1 MINFPIITK
10 MIKYLLYFSLLLSV
24 SCSHLKEAREINQK
38 QRNLE
43 LGSPYALPESEKL
56 EWHLNITKTQKAWQI
71 SKGNKD
77 IIVAIIDTGIDTS
90 HSDLKE
96 NLWINKAEKE
106 GKKGIDDDSNGFV
119 DDIHGWNFADNSNV
133 VMDYHGHGTHVA
145 GIIGGK
151 GKVCKPGVAPQV
163 SLMILKYYSP
173 GASGVIN
180 LTNTINSIHYAIQ
193 NGAHIINFSG
203 GGPQANEE
211 ERKAV
216 ELALEKNILLV
227 TAGGNEK
234 SNIEEKPYY
243 PASYGLPN
251 ILAVGASDRS
261 DKHSNF
267 SNRGKF
273 IKAHAPGTKIYSTLP
288 SGRCGFL
295 TGTSQS
301 TPIFTG
307 GAVLVKHYKKL
318 DMPSDIISYLSK
330 TTDFK
335 FDLKDKSET
344 GGRANFYMALG
355 SEDSNTAVD
364 GSLIKYS
371 DEMLGQINAEGD
383 KESSEIAIFKDI
395 VTLSHPSNKDER
407 SPSSVHWP
415 QYLISP
421 SHWTRV
427 FLEESVQNQLD

>member
-1 MINFPIITK
+1 MPIITK
-10 MIKYLLYFSLLLSV
+10 MKYLICPVLFFTL
-24 SCSHLKEAREINQK
+24 SCSHLENREINQK

-56 EWHLNITKTQKAWQI
+56 EWHLNITNTQKAWQI

-77 IIVAIIDTGIDTS
+77 IVVAIIDTGIDTN
-90 HSDLKE
+90 HPDLKN
-96 NLWINKAEKE
+96 NLWVNQAEKN
-106 GKKGIDDDSNGFV
+106 GVKGVDDDKNGFI

-133 VMDYHGHGTHVA
+133 IMDYHGHGTHVA
-145 GIIGGK
+145 GIIGGM

-163 SLMILKYYSP
+163 SMMVLKYYSQGAP
-173 GASGVIN
+173 GSVN
-180 LTNTINSIHYAIQ
+180 LANTINSIYYAIR

-203 GGPQANEE
+203 GGPHPNEE
-211 ERKAV
+211 ERKAI

-234 SNIEEKPYY
+234 SDIGEKPYY
-243 PASYGLPN
+243 PASYQLSN
-251 ILAVGASDRS
+251 ILAVGASDKS

-267 SNRGKF
+267 SNRGKY

-288 SGRCGFL
+288 LGRCGFL

-307 GAVLVKHYKKL
+307 GAVLVKHYKQL
-318 DMPSDIISYLSK
+318 DRPSSIINYLSK
-330 TTDFK
+330 TTDLK
-335 FDLKDKSET
+335 FDLKGKSET
-344 GGRANFYMALG
+344 GGRANFYQALG
-355 SEDSNTAVD
+355 SEDKNTAID
-364 GSLIKYS
+364 GSTVKYS
-371 DEMLGQINAEGD
+371 DNMIGEVAGDGD
-383 KESSEIAIFKDI
+383 KESSEIAVFKDI
-395 VTLSHPSNKDER
+395 LKLSQKSDTDER
-407 SPSSVHWP
+407 SPSSVEWP

-427 FLEESVQNQLD
+427 FLEKSSEKKLD

>member
-1 MINFPIITK
+1 M
-10 MIKYLLYFSLLLSV
+10 
-24 SCSHLKEAREINQK
+24 
-38 QRNLE
+38 E
-43 LGSPYALPESEKL
+43 LGSPYALKESEQK
-56 EWHLNITKTQKAWQI
+56 EWHLKITKTQKAWQM
-71 SKGNKD
+71 SKGNKN
-77 IIVAIIDTGIDTS
+77 IVTAIIDTGIDPQ
-90 HSDLKE
+90 HPDLRE
-96 NLWINKAEKE
+96 NLWVNKAEKE
-106 GKKGIDDDSNGFV
+106 GKKGVDDDGNGFI

-133 VMDYHGHGTHVA
+133 IMDYHGHGTHVA

-173 GASGVIN
+173 EASGIVN
-180 LTNTINSIHYAIQ
+180 LTNTIKSIHYAIQ

-203 GGPQANEE
+203 GGPQPNEE
-211 ERKAV
+211 ERKAID
-216 ELALEKNILLV
+216 LALEKNILLV

-234 SNIEEKPYY
+234 SDIGEKPYY

-251 ILAVGASDRS
+251 ILAVGASDSS
-261 DKHSNF
+261 DKHSRF

-288 SGRCGFL
+288 MGRCGFL

-318 DMPSDIISYLSK
+318 NTPSKIIDYLTK
-330 TTDFK
+330 TTDVK
-335 FDLKDKSET
+335 FDLKNKSET
-344 GGRANFYMALG
+344 GGRANIYKALG
-355 SEDSNTAVD
+355 SADVHTALD
-364 GSLIKYS
+364 GSVVKYP
-371 DEMLGQINAEGD
+371 DKTVGQVTENQ
-383 KESSEIAIFKDI
+383 KSSEMAVFQDIFKLQKSR
-395 VTLSHPSNKDER
+395 VNTGER
-407 SPSSVHWP
+407 SPSSVPWP

-427 FLEESVQNQLD
+427 FLETDEKQLD

>member
-1 MINFPIITK
+1 
-10 MIKYLLYFSLLLSV
+10 MIKYALYSSLLLSF
-24 SCSHLKEAREINQK
+24 SCSHFEAREISQK
-38 QRNLE
+38 QRRLE
-43 LGSPYALPESEKL
+43 LGNPHPLSKSEQL
-56 EWHLNITKTQKAWQI
+56 GWHLNITKTQKAWQI
-71 SKGNKD
+71 SKGSKD
-77 IIVAIIDTGIDTS
+77 IVVAIIDTGIDTS
-90 HSDLKE
+90 HPDLKE

-106 GKKGIDDDSNGFV
+106 GKKGIDDDGNGFI

-151 GKVCKPGVAPQV
+151 GKICKPGVAPQV
-163 SLMILKYYSP
+163 SLMILKYYSQ
-173 GASGVIN
+173 GASGSIN
-180 LTNTINSIHYAIQ
+180 LMNTINSIHYAIR

-211 ERKAV
+211 ERKAI

-243 PASYGLPN
+243 PASYGLSN
-251 ILAVGASDRS
+251 ILSVGASDRS
-261 DKHSNF
+261 DKHSHF

-288 SGRCGFL
+288 AGRCGFL

-301 TPIFTG
+301 TPLFTG

-318 DMPSDIISYLSK
+318 HTPRRIISYLSK
-330 TTDFK
+330 ASDFK
-335 FDLKDKSET
+335 WSLKDKSET
-344 GGRANFYMALG
+344 GGRANFYKALG

-364 GSLIKYS
+364 GSIIKYS
-371 DEMLGQINAEGD
+371 DEMIGRIH
-383 KESSEIAIFKDI
+383 KETHKKSSELTLFKDI
-395 VTLSHPSNKDER
+395 MKLDPPAGKNVR
-407 SPSSVHWP
+407 SPSSVRWP
-415 QYLISP
+415 EYLISP

-427 FLEESVQNQLD
+427 FLEELPQNQLD